1 MHPYNTRDD
10 LIALCQKN
18 GIVVNSYSPLG
29 GKGNED
35 QVGLGW
41 QGVVPRKAE
50 RMAITG
56 PSRFSRDA
64 DTAVHIT
71 GHNV

>member
-41 QGVVPRKAE
+41 QGICA
-50 RMAITG
+50 G
-56 PSRFSRDA
+56 
-64 DTAVHIT
+64 AVFQSVT
-71 GHNV
+71 E